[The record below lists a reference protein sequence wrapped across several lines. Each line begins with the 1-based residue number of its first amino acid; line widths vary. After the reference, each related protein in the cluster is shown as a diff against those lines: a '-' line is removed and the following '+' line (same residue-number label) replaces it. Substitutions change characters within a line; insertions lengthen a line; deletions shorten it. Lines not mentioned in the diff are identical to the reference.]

1 MNAKRTC
8 AQVIYL
14 ASHPAMRARAAHP
27 AVAAAAPDVA
37 SRVAGDVAIRVAA
50 RIARRRA
57 RAQPDERDV
66 RVLHFRPWFP
76 LFRLWRR
83 WRLGLPLSRRWYAP
97 AKLSTPPSSPGGV
110 VCQLKRSPRPAG
122 VHQWRDFFAAM
133 IRRVRHDGR
142 TSTHR
147 TSTQ

>member
-1 MNAKRTC
+1 MKSRQAC
-8 AQVIYL
+8 AQVIDL
-14 ASHPAMRARAAHP
+14 ASHPAMRARAAQSVSA
-27 AVAAAAPDVA
+27 AVAPDLA
-37 SRVAGDVAIRVAA
+37 RREAEDVAIRIAA

-57 RAQPDERDV
+57 RIEPDARGV

-83 WRLGLPLSRRWYAP
+83 WRLGLPLSRRWCAL
-97 AKLSTPPSSPGGV
+97 AKLPSPPSSPGGV

-133 IRRVRHDGR
+133 TRRARRDDR
-142 TSTHR
+142 APTR
-147 TSTQ
+147 

>member
-1 MNAKRTC
+1 MNAKRAC
-8 AQVIYL
+8 AQVIDL
-14 ASHPAMRARAAHP
+14 ASHPAMRARAAQP
-27 AVAAAAPDVA
+27 AVAAATPDVA
-37 SRVAGDVAIRVAA
+37 PREADDVAVRVAA

-57 RAQPDERDV
+57 RIEPDARGV

-83 WRLGLPLSRRWYAP
+83 WRLGLPLSRRWCAP

-122 VHQWRDFFAAM
+122 VHQWRDFLAA
-133 IRRVRHDGR
+133 ITRRIHRA
-142 TSTHR
+142 STR
-147 TSTQ
+147 

>member
-1 MNAKRTC
+1 MNAKRAC
-8 AQVIYL
+8 AQVIDL
-14 ASHPAMRARAAHP
+14 ASHPAMRARAARSVP
-27 AVAAAAPDVA
+27 AAVAPDVA
-37 SRVAGDVAIRVAA
+37 PREADDVAIRVAA

-57 RAQPDERDV
+57 RVEPDARDV

-83 WRLGLPLSRRWYAP
+83 WRLGLPLSRRWCAL
-97 AKLSTPPSSPGGV
+97 AKLSAPPSSPGGV

-133 IRRVRHDGR
+133 TRRTRRGNR
-142 TSTHR
+142 ASMR
-147 TSTQ
+147 